1 MSPNL
6 LETSRV
12 APTSDDASGTERST
26 LFFCAALT
34 AVVAAALAGV
44 LLLAPGA
51 APASAPWIV
60 PAALALILLL
70 AGTGAFAAGTV
81 GGPARRRT
89 LRLLGALLAGGG
101 AVLIVVAVALRL
113 FVPLPLQEV
122 LVQFS
127 DLDGRVQIEY
137 CPTLPQS
144 FAGSATA
151 EALQGSRSVVPV
163 KISGDVCGSSEFTDG
178 VWLYLARSSITVG
191 TAG

>member
-1 MSPNL
+1 M
-6 LETSRV
+6 
-12 APTSDDASGTERST
+12 
-26 LFFCAALT
+26 FFSAALA
-34 AVVAAALAGV
+34 AVVAVALAGV

-51 APASAPWIV
+51 TPASAPWIA

-70 AGTGAFAAGTV
+70 GSTLVFAAATV

-89 LRLLGALLAGGG
+89 LRLIGALTAGGG

-113 FVPLPLQEV
+113 FVPLPLQDV

-127 DLDGRVQIEY
+127 DLNGRVQIEY

-151 EALQGSRSVVPV
+151 EALQGTRSVVPV
-163 KISGDVCGSSEFTDG
+163 KVSGDVCGSSDFPNG